1 MVTYM
6 ISRLKEKISNTNKL
20 TKILF
25 KYGFIVSYM
34 IFSIGMCILFNAN
47 GYDEI
52 FVAQEVIRAS
62 LSVFC
67 EFVISAIFFDF
78 LNNSGH

>member
-1 MVTYM
+1 M
-6 ISRLKEKISNTNKL
+6 IAKLKEKISNTNKL
-20 TKILF
+20 TKLLF
-25 KYGFIVSYM
+25 KYGFIFSYI
-34 IFSIGMCILFNAN
+34 IFVFGMCMLFS
-47 GYDEI
+47 
-52 FVAQEVIRAS
+52 AQTYQDDFIAQQVVRNS

>member
-1 MVTYM
+1 M
-6 ISRLKEKISNTNKL
+6 
-20 TKILF
+20 LF
-25 KYGFIVSYM
+25 AS
-34 IFSIGMCILFNAN
+34 N
-47 GYDEI
+47 GYEES

-78 LNNSGH
+78 LSSSGN

>member
-1 MVTYM
+1 M
-6 ISRLKEKISNTNKL
+6 ISRLKEKFLNTNKL

-25 KYGFIVSYM
+25 KYGFIVSYI
-34 IFSIGMCILFNAN
+34 IFIIGMYMLFGAS
-47 GYDEI
+47 GYEES

-78 LNNSGH
+78 LSSSGN